1 MRINE
6 DFIENIEDDDISL
19 PLDATERVFNDK
31 DMYRFSF
38 FFVSK
43 PTDISYVTEDRWK
56 SISDELHRILY
67 KFLDSSPVITEY
79 RHLFPLYVAL
89 SYYEN
94 LNRRDV
100 VKTIENNGN
109 DILFY
114 ETNIPV
120 SKRQA
125 LSFMISFD
133 ARIRTLDKL
142 RILILFL
149 WKTFKVISRQTFIPE
164 PQNIT
169 LCTVGGG
176 YNDRPTINEN
186 NYQIWLRKSSDENSR
201 KRYIAFMR
209 AIRPEL
215 RGKVLNDMVDEFL
228 KDSEDADIAELVNR
242 MHKETDGVSYR
253 LIDKALQNVRLD
265 GDTLV
270 ITKDKFNACCKHDVD
285 LLKKTTVKFRVEG
298 LEKLQYGIYEYGE
311 KETLKSIRKTFEW
324 LDSVFIGNW
333 KVEIYVRLT
342 RFYEQ
347 FPDRVVD
354 FRTITDNHTVKFKRP
369 GQYER
374 TLYTSELNLR
384 NFTISRNQETLTF
397 EVIDSFKTHKVVFEV
412 KRSDWW
418 MNP

>member
-31 DMYRFSF
+31 ALYRFSF

-43 PTDISYVTEDRWK
+43 PIDISYVTEDGWK

-67 KFLDSSPVITEY
+67 KFLDGCPVITEY

-114 ETNIPV
+114 ETNVPV

-142 RILILFL
+142 RTLILFL

-215 RGKVLNDMVDEFL
+215 RGK
-228 KDSEDADIAELVNR
+228 
-242 MHKETDGVSYR
+242 
-253 LIDKALQNVRLD
+253 
-265 GDTLV
+265 
-270 ITKDKFNACCKHDVD
+270 
-285 LLKKTTVKFRVEG
+285 
-298 LEKLQYGIYEYGE
+298 
-311 KETLKSIRKTFEW
+311 
-324 LDSVFIGNW
+324 
-333 KVEIYVRLT
+333 
-342 RFYEQ
+342 
-347 FPDRVVD
+347 
-354 FRTITDNHTVKFKRP
+354 
-369 GQYER
+369 
-374 TLYTSELNLR
+374 
-384 NFTISRNQETLTF
+384 
-397 EVIDSFKTHKVVFEV
+397 
-412 KRSDWW
+412 
-418 MNP
+418 